1 MVKRNSSSKSTKL
14 NSSNNTIKFIR
25 LTTGEDIVAEVT
37 EVANGKVVL
46 SYPLKII
53 YTPSLNTGYLS
64 ISLMQWVFTK
74 ISINQTFD
82 IGLENVLLMTDAEK
96 TLVEHY
102 EDSIFNFF
110 LKSEQQEEDEEPE
123 MDEGLEMLNNLIDQI
138 KGNKRTIN

>member
-14 NSSNNTIKFIR
+14 NSSNNTIKFMR

-37 EVANGKVVL
+37 EVSNGKVVL

-123 MDEGLEMLNNLIDQI
+123 MDEGLEMLNELIDQI

>member
-14 NSSNNTIKFIR
+14 NLNSTVKFMR

>member
-1 MVKRNSSSKSTKL
+1 MAKKSSSSKSTKL
-14 NSSNNTIKFIR
+14 NSNNTVKFMR

-37 EVANGKVVL
+37 DVANGKVVL

-53 YTPSLNTGYLS
+53 YTPSPNTGYLS

-110 LKSEQQEEDEEPE
+110 LKLEQQEEDEEPE
-123 MDEGLEMLNNLIDQI
+123 MDEGLEMLNELIDQI
-138 KGNKRTIN
+138 KGKKRTIN

>member
-1 MVKRNSSSKSTKL
+1 MAKKSSSSRSTKS
-14 NSSNNTIKFIR
+14 NSNNSIKFMR

-37 EVANGKVVL
+37 EVANGKIVL

-110 LKSEQQEEDEEPE
+110 LKSEQYEEEEMPE
-123 MDEGLEMLNNLIDQI
+123 PDDGIEMLNDLIDQI
-138 KGNKRTIN
+138 KGKKRTIN